1 MGAEII
7 ALAIPLVAFI
17 AIKWFFSGIVQRD
30 IERVTGAKVS
40 RYSAMLLHTKI
51 TNENKLTALQIQ
63 KARNDL
69 YGLNRRD

>member
-7 ALAIPLVAFI
+7 AVAMPLAAFI

-30 IERVTGAKVS
+30 IERTTGAKVS

-69 YGLNRRD
+69 YGLNK

>member
-7 ALAIPLVAFI
+7 ALAMPLAALI
-17 AIKWFFSGIVQRD
+17 AIKWFFSGVVQRD
-30 IERVTGAKVS
+30 IERMTGAKVS

-69 YGLNRRD
+69 YGLNK

>member
-7 ALAIPLVAFI
+7 AVAMPLVAVI
-17 AIKWFFSGIVQRD
+17 AIKWCFSGIVQRD
-30 IERVTGAKVS
+30 IERTTGGKVS

-69 YGLNRRD
+69 YGLNK

>member
-7 ALAIPLVAFI
+7 ALAMPLAAFI
-17 AIKWFFSGIVQRD
+17 GIKWYSSGVVQRD
-30 IERVTGAKVS
+30 IERATGAKMS

-69 YGLNRRD
+69 YGLNK

>member
-7 ALAIPLVAFI
+7 ALVMPVAAFI
-17 AIKWFFSGIVQRD
+17 GIKWFFSGIVQRD

-51 TNENKLTALQIQ
+51 TDENKLTALQIQ

-69 YGLNRRD
+69 YGLNK

>member
-7 ALAIPLVAFI
+7 AVAIPLAAFI
-17 AIKWFFSGIVQRD
+17 GIKCFFSGIVQRD

-69 YGLNRRD
+69 YGLNK